1 MDKSEMFKKEN
12 EKRYV
17 TTFNNKDKHPQ
28 EWIESIDCYTFEK
41 ALNMIL
47 DDCMNSS
54 TEKLFL
60 DVLKECLENAFG
72 DYPTFKYTEEQV
84 DFLLKVIK
92 EGYDFRWLTGD
103 LIGHDLDKMLV
114 IFKGMKEQKINVK
127 NNIFYNKKEKHLLQK
142 AILDNKHVDA
152 LFRPGYWDLTCG
164 VDYTKLMY
172 KLGYDIIEVNK
183 RVFSIY
189 KDSEP
194 LCVVNKN
201 LISLPYVKLIQTLV
215 CDNVNIEDYLKYNL
229 DEVQIQVH
237 MKLSKLCNISVARIL
252 NLDREI
258 LMKFLDCRVSDLGNL
273 SHKIMLDIEKQYSI
287 ITMLNNK
294 LYRK

>member
-28 EWIESIDCYTFEK
+28 EWIESIDGYTFEK

-47 DDCMNSS
+47 GNYINPS

-60 DVLKECLENAFG
+60 YLLRECLKNVFG
-72 DYPTFKYTEEQV
+72 DYPSFKYTEEQV
-84 DFLLKVIK
+84 DFLLKAIK

-103 LIGHDLDKMLV
+103 LIEHDLDKMLI

-127 NNIFYNKKEKHLLQK
+127 NNIFYNKNEKHLLQK
-142 AILDNKHVDA
+142 TILDNKHADA
-152 LFRPGYWDLTCG
+152 LLKPGYWDLPCG
-164 VDYTKLMY
+164 VHYTKLMY
-172 KLGYDIIEVNK
+172 KLGYDIIEVDN
-183 RVFSIY
+183 RRFSIY
-189 KDSEP
+189 KDGET
-194 LCVVNKN
+194 LCIANKN
-201 LISLPYVKLIQTLV
+201 LISLSYVKLIQNLV

-273 SHKIMLDIEKQYSI
+273 SHKIMLDIEKQYSV